1 MITESSDSTLLVGI
15 DGQGVWELDKDKK
28 TVLNILKEDIDNPF
42 SLRGDGVY
50 DIYCDGKQRVWVAT
64 YTGGL
69 SFFDWKSPLIN
80 QITHQVNN
88 PNSLGNDNVNKIL
101 EDSKGDIWFATNNG
115 ISRWRVATNEWD
127 IYYQNKQAQAQ
138 VFLALC
144 EDNEGNIWAGSF
156 SSGFY
161 VLDRNTGKEL
171 VHYPRNT
178 SDLKSDGKFIM
189 NIYKD
194 SEGDIWIG
202 GIQDVICYLTK
213 EKRFHTYGAQPMR
226 TFMEFSPGKMLL
238 ACTYSVL
245 LLDKETGKIT
255 FLPECLAQDL
265 LVMED
270 DIWVATSGDGLLH
283 YNYTN
288 RETHKITVESGLP
301 SNYVN
306 SVMYDNGYL
315 WLGTENGLCRY
326 NPADSTV
333 HTYYS
338 TLALS
343 SASFNVNASCKLRNG
358 ELMWGTNNGAVMFN
372 PDKLY
377 HTQLNGQIYFQ
388 NINISGSSIRE
399 NQDLLRGIPVNK
411 QTDISF
417 KYDQN
422 TLTLE
427 VLPIGVSSKE

>member
-1 MITESSDSTLLVGI
+1 MGRYLYRWT
-15 DGQGVWELDKDKK
+15 
-28 TVLNILKEDIDNPF
+28 F
-42 SLRGDGVY
+42 
-50 DIYCDGKQRVWVAT
+50 
-64 YTGGL
+64 
-69 SFFDWKSPLIN
+69 FFDWKSPLIN

-213 EKRFHTYGAQPMR
+213 ENVFIRMVH
-226 TFMEFSPGKMLL
+226 SPCVRLWSFLQEK
-238 ACTYSVL
+238 CCWPVL
-245 LLDKETGKIT
+245 I
-255 FLPECLAQDL
+255 
-265 LVMED
+265 
-270 DIWVATSGDGLLH
+270 
-283 YNYTN
+283 
-288 RETHKITVESGLP
+288 
-301 SNYVN
+301 
-306 SVMYDNGYL
+306 
-315 WLGTENGLCRY
+315 LC
-326 NPADSTV
+326 
-333 HTYYS
+333 
-338 TLALS
+338 
-343 SASFNVNASCKLRNG
+343 FC
-358 ELMWGTNNGAVMFN
+358 
-372 PDKLY
+372 
-377 HTQLNGQIYFQ
+377 
-388 NINISGSSIRE
+388 
-399 NQDLLRGIPVNK
+399 
-411 QTDISF
+411 
-417 KYDQN
+417 
-422 TLTLE
+422 
-427 VLPIGVSSKE
+427 